1 MIDPDFHV
9 ELASW
14 DADQAALRAVREA
27 VFIVEQRIPDED
39 EWDALDAPSLH
50 VLART
55 LDGTPIGTARLTP
68 ERSIGRMAVV
78 REWRGRGVGDAM
90 LRTLVEHAAQRGWHE
105 LWLNAQTHALRFYA
119 RHGFE
124 PEGDP
129 YDECGIPHQRMRRRA
144 AALSGRPERPPALVP
159 ESTLLR
165 AEGLTAA
172 QEAIDRIAR
181 DARHRLWIYSRD
193 LDRALLDREPFLEEI
208 KRIGLSGRG
217 AMIRILLH
225 DPTSAVRDA
234 HRLLHF
240 AHRLSSYVQVR
251 KPVAEQDR
259 NDPSAFVL
267 NDVGGY
273 FHRTL
278 ATRFDGEG
286 NTHGPG
292 RHRQLLEYFGQ
303 VWERSEED
311 PELRRMTL

>member
-1 MIDPDFHV
+1 MIDPAFHV

-14 DADQAALRAVREA
+14 DVDQTALRAVREA

-39 EWDALDAPSLH
+39 EWDQQDAPSLH
-50 VLART
+50 VLARSAA
-55 LDGTPIGTARLTP
+55 GAPIGTARLTP
-68 ERSIGRMAVV
+68 ERAIGRMAVV
-78 REWRGRGVGDAM
+78 REWRGRGVGEAM
-90 LRTLVEHAAQRGWHE
+90 LRTLLEHAAGRGWDE
-105 LWLNAQTHALRFYA
+105 LWLNSQVHALPFYA

-124 PEGDP
+124 AEGEP
-129 YDECGIPHQRMRRRA
+129 YDECGIPHQRMRRTLA
-144 AALSGRPERPPALVP
+144 ASSGRPDRPPPPVP
-159 ESTLLR
+159 TSELLR
-165 AEGLTAA
+165 AEGLAAA
-172 QEAIDRIAR
+172 QGCIDRIVR
-181 DARHRLWIYSRD
+181 DARHRLWIYTRD
-193 LDRALLDREPFLEEI
+193 LDRALLDREAFLDEI

-225 DPTSAVRDA
+225 DPTTAVRDG
-234 HRLLHF
+234 HRVLHF
-240 AHRLSSYVQVR
+240 AQRLSSYVQMR
-251 KPVAEQDR
+251 TPVAEQDR
-259 NDPSAFVL
+259 HDPSAFVL

-278 ATRFDGEG
+278 ASRFDGEG